1 MEIVIISIVSLF
13 VAGLTFFS
21 GFGLGTLL
29 MPAFA
34 LFFPVEIAVA
44 ATAIVH
50 LANNIYKGIL
60 MGKHANLKV
69 VLLFTIPAAF
79 AAIIGAYL
87 LGYFSHLQPIS
98 SYLLFNKIFAIT
110 PSNLAIG
117 ILMILFALV
126 ELIPFLK
133 RINFS
138 NKMIPIGGLLSGFFG
153 GISGHQGALR
163 TAFLVHAGL
172 EKKSF
177 IGTMVLSAIVID
189 IVRLT
194 VYGLTFLKFN
204 SEMFQ
209 TNGLNILLIAGTL
222 AAFIGSSVGK
232 YLLEKV
238 TLDMIHTIVGI
249 MLMLLGIAI
258 SLGLI

>member
-1 MEIVIISIVSLF
+1 MEIIVISVVALL

-50 LANNIYKGIL
+50 LVNNLYKGYL
-60 MGKHANLKV
+60 MGRHADFKV

-79 AAIIGAYL
+79 SAMIGAYL
-87 LGYFSHLQPIS
+87 LGYFSNLPMLTQFSIADK
-98 SYLLFNKIFAIT
+98 LFTIT
-110 PSNLAIG
+110 PVNITIG
-117 ILMILFALV
+117 FLMILFALV

-133 RINFS
+133 KINFS
-138 NKMIPIGGLLSGFFG
+138 NKFIPVGGVLSGFFG

-163 TAFLVHAGL
+163 TAFLVHVGL

-189 IVRLT
+189 IVRLS
-194 VYGLTFLKFN
+194 VYGLTFLKFE
-204 SEMFQ
+204 SQMFQ
-209 TNGLNILLIAGTL
+209 TSGLKTLLLAGTVS
-222 AAFIGSSVGK
+222 AFIGSSIGK

-238 TLDMIHTIVGI
+238 TFDTIHSIVGI
-249 MLMLLGIAI
+249 MLMMLGIAI

>member
-1 MEIVIISIVSLF
+1 MDILIISIVALL

-34 LFFPVEIAVA
+34 LFFPIEIAVA

-50 LANNIYKGIL
+50 LTNNIYKGIL
-60 MGKHANLKV
+60 MGKHADLKV
-69 VLLFTIPAAF
+69 VLLFTLPAAF
-79 AAIIGAYL
+79 SAMLGAFL
-87 LGYFSHLQPIS
+87 LSYFSNLE
-98 SYLLFNKIFAIT
+98 AIT
-110 PSNLAIG
+110 EYSLIGKTFTITPTNLAIG
-117 ILMILFALV
+117 FLMILFAFV

-138 NKMIPIGGLLSGFFG
+138 NKMIPVGGLLSGFFG
-153 GISGHQGALR
+153 GVSGHQGALR
-163 TAFLVHAGL
+163 TAFLTHAGL

-189 IVRLT
+189 IVRLS

-209 TNGLNILLIAGTL
+209 TEGLKTLLIAGTI

-238 TLDMIHTIVGI
+238 TFDAIHTTVGI

-258 SLGLI
+258 SFGLI

>member
-1 MEIVIISIVSLF
+1 MDIIIISVVALF

-50 LANNIYKGIL
+50 LANNIYKGFL
-60 MGKHANLKV
+60 MGKHADLKV
-69 VLLFTIPAAF
+69 VLYFTIPAAIF
-79 AAIIGAYL
+79 ASLGAYL
-87 LGYFSHLQPIS
+87 LSYFSDLSEIA
-98 SYLLFNKIFAIT
+98 SYSLFGKTFSIT
-110 PSNLAIG
+110 PVNIAIG

-126 ELIPFLK
+126 ELVPFLK
-133 RINFS
+133 KINFS
-138 NKMIPIGGLLSGFFG
+138 RKTIPIGGALSGFFG
-153 GISGHQGALR
+153 GVSGHQGALR

-172 EKKSF
+172 EKKAF

-189 IVRLT
+189 IVRIT
-194 VYGLTFLKFN
+194 VYGLTFMNF
-204 SEMFQ
+204 STEMFQ
-209 TNGLNILLIAGTL
+209 TSGLNTLLIAGTI
-222 AAFIGSSVGK
+222 AAFLGSSIGK
-232 YLLEKV
+232 MLLEKV
-238 TLDMIHTIVGI
+238 TFDAIHIIVGI

-258 SLGLI
+258 TLGII

>member
-1 MEIVIISIVSLF
+1 MDILIISLVAFL

-34 LFFPVEIAVA
+34 MFFPVEVAIA

-50 LANNIYKGIL
+50 LTNNIYKGYL
-60 MGKHANLKV
+60 MGKHANLRI
-69 VLLFTIPAAF
+69 VLIFTLPAAF
-79 AAIIGAYL
+79 SAMLGAYL
-87 LGYFSHLQPIS
+87 LSYFSDLSPIFEYS
-98 SYLLFNKIFAIT
+98 ISDKLFTIT
-110 PSNLAIG
+110 PVNLAIG

-126 ELIPFLK
+126 ELVPFLK
-133 RINFS
+133 KINFS
-138 NKMIPIGGLLSGFFG
+138 NKVIPIGGILSGFFG

-163 TAFLVHAGL
+163 TAFLTHAGL

-194 VYGLTFLKFN
+194 VYGLTFLKFDA
-204 SEMFQ
+204 EMFQ
-209 TNGLNILLIAGTL
+209 MRGLKTLLIAGTI
-222 AAFIGSSVGK
+222 AAFIGSTLGK

-238 TLDMIHTIVGI
+238 TFDTIHIVVGI
-249 MLMLLGIAI
+249 MLLILGIAI
-258 SLGLI
+258 SIGLI